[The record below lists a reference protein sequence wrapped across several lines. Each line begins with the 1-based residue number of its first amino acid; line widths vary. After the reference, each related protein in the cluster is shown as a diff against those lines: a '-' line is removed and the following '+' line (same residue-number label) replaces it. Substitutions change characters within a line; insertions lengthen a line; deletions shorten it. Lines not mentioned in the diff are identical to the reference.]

1 MKPRIGVTGGIGSGK
16 STISERF
23 AQLGCAVIDADQIAR
38 GLTLPGGAAIAA
50 IQAQFGAH
58 FITQDGALDR
68 AQMREAIF
76 QNPAAKQRLE
86 AILHPLIQRSI
97 FDCYAD
103 ACSYSNARLV
113 IFDIPLL
120 AESGQWSPQLDQ
132 VIVVDCEERTQL
144 ARVQA
149 RSQLSA
155 EAVAAIMAFFALCL
169 VLTLAAMA
177 PLQLGWP
184 WWLGVSVALAQML
197 WHFYLI
203 RGRIRDGCF
212 VAFSKSHWIG
222 VSLWLGVVLAYALR

>member
-103 ACSYSNARLV
+103 ACSHSNARLV

-155 EAVAAIMAFFALCL
+155 EAVAAIMAQQASRGQRLRKADWVIWNETLSLQALGDE
-169 VLTLAAMA
+169 VLGLYNELIAAI
-177 PLQLGWP
+177 PLQ
-184 WWLGVSVALAQML
+184 
-197 WHFYLI
+197 H
-203 RGRIRDGCF
+203 
-212 VAFSKSHWIG
+212 
-222 VSLWLGVVLAYALR
+222 

>member
-16 STISERF
+16 STVSERF

-38 GLTLPGGAAIAA
+38 SLTLPGGAAIAA

-103 ACSYSNARLV
+103 ACSHSNARLV

-155 EAVAAIMAFFALCL
+155 EAVAAIMAQQASRGQRLRKADWVIWNETLSLQALGDEVL
-169 VLTLAAMA
+169 GLYNELIAALTL
-177 PLQLGWP
+177 Q
-184 WWLGVSVALAQML
+184 
-197 WHFYLI
+197 H
-203 RGRIRDGCF
+203 
-212 VAFSKSHWIG
+212 
-222 VSLWLGVVLAYALR
+222 

>member
-16 STISERF
+16 STVSERF

-50 IQAQFGAH
+50 IQVQFGAH

-68 AQMREAIF
+68 AQMREAVF
-76 QNPAAKQRLE
+76 KDPAAKQQLE

-97 FDCYAD
+97 FDRYAV
-103 ACSYSNARLV
+103 ACSHSDVRMV

-120 AESGQWSPQLDQ
+120 AESGQWSPRLDQ
-132 VIVVDCEERTQL
+132 VIVVDCEERTQR

-155 EAVAAIMAFFALCL
+155 EAVDAIMAQQASREQRLRKADWVIWNETLSLQALGDE
-169 VLTLAAMA
+169 VLGLYNELIA
-177 PLQLGWP
+177 
-184 WWLGVSVALAQML
+184 ALALQ
-197 WHFYLI
+197 H
-203 RGRIRDGCF
+203 
-212 VAFSKSHWIG
+212 
-222 VSLWLGVVLAYALR
+222 

>member
-16 STISERF
+16 STVSERF

-38 GLTLPGGAAIAA
+38 SLTLPGGAAIAA

-155 EAVAAIMAFFALCL
+155 EAVAAIMAQQASRGQRLRKADWVIWNETLSLQALGDE
-169 VLTLAAMA
+169 VLGLYNELIAAI
-177 PLQLGWP
+177 PLQ
-184 WWLGVSVALAQML
+184 
-197 WHFYLI
+197 H
-203 RGRIRDGCF
+203 
-212 VAFSKSHWIG
+212 
-222 VSLWLGVVLAYALR
+222 

>member
-155 EAVAAIMAFFALCL
+155 EAVAAIMAQQASRGQRLRKADWVIWNETLSLQALGDE
-169 VLTLAAMA
+169 VLGLYNELIAAI
-177 PLQLGWP
+177 PLQ
-184 WWLGVSVALAQML
+184 
-197 WHFYLI
+197 H
-203 RGRIRDGCF
+203 
-212 VAFSKSHWIG
+212 
-222 VSLWLGVVLAYALR
+222 

>member
-16 STISERF
+16 STVSERF

-38 GLTLPGGAAIAA
+38 ALTLPGGAAIAA

-68 AQMREAIF
+68 TQMREAVF
-76 QNPAAKQRLE
+76 QDPGAKQKLE

-97 FDCYAD
+97 FDRYAD
-103 ACSYSNARLV
+103 ACLHSDAKMV

-120 AESGQWSPQLDQ
+120 AESGQWSPRLDQ
-132 VIVVDCEERTQL
+132 VIVVDCEERTQR

-155 EAVAAIMAFFALCL
+155 EAVNAIMAQQASREQRLRKADWVIWNETLSLQALGDE
-169 VLTLAAMA
+169 VLGLYNELIA
-177 PLQLGWP
+177 
-184 WWLGVSVALAQML
+184 ALALQP
-197 WHFYLI
+197 
-203 RGRIRDGCF
+203 
-212 VAFSKSHWIG
+212 
-222 VSLWLGVVLAYALR
+222 

>member
-58 FITQDGALDR
+58 FITQDVALDR

-97 FDCYAD
+97 FDRYAD
-103 ACSYSNARLV
+103 ACSHSNARLV

-155 EAVAAIMAFFALCL
+155 EAVAAIMAQQASRGQRLRKADWVIWNETLSLQALGDE
-169 VLTLAAMA
+169 VLGLYNELIAAI
-177 PLQLGWP
+177 PLQ
-184 WWLGVSVALAQML
+184 
-197 WHFYLI
+197 H
-203 RGRIRDGCF
+203 
-212 VAFSKSHWIG
+212 
-222 VSLWLGVVLAYALR
+222 

>member
-1 MKPRIGVTGGIGSGK
+1 MKLRIGVTGGIGSGK
-16 STISERF
+16 STVSERF

-68 AQMREAIF
+68 AQTREAIF

-97 FDCYAD
+97 IDRYAD
-103 ACSYSNARLV
+103 ACSHSDARMV

-120 AESGQWSPQLDQ
+120 AESGQWSPRLDH
-132 VIVVDCEERTQL
+132 VIVVDCEERTQR

-155 EAVAAIMAFFALCL
+155 EAVNAIMAQQASREQRLRKADWVIWNETLSLQALGDE
-169 VLTLAAMA
+169 VLGLYNELIA
-177 PLQLGWP
+177 
-184 WWLGVSVALAQML
+184 ALALQ
-197 WHFYLI
+197 H
-203 RGRIRDGCF
+203 
-212 VAFSKSHWIG
+212 
-222 VSLWLGVVLAYALR
+222 